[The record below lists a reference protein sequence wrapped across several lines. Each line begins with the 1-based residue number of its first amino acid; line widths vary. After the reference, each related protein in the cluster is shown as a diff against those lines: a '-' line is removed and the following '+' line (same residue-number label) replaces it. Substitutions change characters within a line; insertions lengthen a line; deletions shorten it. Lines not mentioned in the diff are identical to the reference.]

1 MIFRRKSKAA
11 LKKTNKEITI
21 IKTRW
26 LLSKFWNKAVGQ
38 NAYKFLTKIVR
49 DLRCAPFERE
59 DWGTCSYG
67 ESKVFLGI
75 IHVENSF

>member
-1 MIFRRKSKAA
+1 MIFRRKSKAV
-11 LKKTNKEITI
+11 LKKRNKEIAA

-26 LLSKFWNKAVGQ
+26 LLSKFRKKAIGK
-38 NAYKFLTKIVR
+38 NAYNFLTKIVR
-49 DLRCAPFERE
+49 DLHFVPFERE

-67 ESKVFLGI
+67 DSKVFPSI